1 MVIFMDLPIKRI
13 ELKRIDTSRFLSSKE
28 MKNLKVKISLSN
40 KIKAFEKIEDEYVV
54 LVTFHVDY
62 SGLGYLTA
70 DINVFLSENYGEK
83 AFSEWKKSG
92 KLPDDVLDNVMRAI
106 FSGPIIDIMFIAR
119 IMHLPPPVPIQVVT
133 SKRPGGDKSSTSNI
147 GVM

>member
-1 MVIFMDLPIKRI
+1 MEVPVKRV
-13 ELKRIDTSRFLSSKE
+13 ELKHIEASRFLSSKE

-54 LVTFHVDY
+54 TVTFHVDY

-70 DINVFLSENYGEK
+70 DINIFLSESFGEK

-92 KLPDDVLDNVMRAI
+92 KLSDEVLDTVMRAI
-106 FSGPIIDIMFIAR
+106 FSGPIIDIMFLGR
-119 IMHLPPPVPIQVVT
+119 IMHLPPPVPIQIVT
-133 SKRPGGDKSSTSNI
+133 PKRPGGDKTSTSNI